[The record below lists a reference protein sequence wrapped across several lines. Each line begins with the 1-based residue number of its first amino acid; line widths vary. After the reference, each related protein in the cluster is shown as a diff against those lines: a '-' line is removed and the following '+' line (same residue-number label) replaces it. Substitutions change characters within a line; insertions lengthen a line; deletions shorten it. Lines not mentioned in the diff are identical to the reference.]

1 MKCSERSFGEASK
14 NGKPVL
20 KMVVLLDFVVK
31 LSRPL
36 SRVRLGPGACKR
48 LGSPGYVSHKISE
61 PEMGRTSALKVFG
74 VPQKR
79 RDGDGLGV
87 FVDVHDFHENNPNL
101 NKCWCSGN
109 GAFTVREGL
118 PLCTSWC
125 IFHEAKESR

>member
-1 MKCSERSFGEASK
+1 MKCSKRSFGEASK

-36 SRVRLGPGACKR
+36 SRVRRGPGACKR
-48 LGSPGYVSHKISE
+48 LGSPGYVSHKISK
-61 PEMGRTSALKVFG
+61 PEMGRNSAPEVFG
-74 VPQKR
+74 VTQKR

-87 FVDVHDFHENNPNL
+87 FVDVHDLHENNPNL
-101 NKCWCSGN
+101 NNFGCSGD
-109 GAFTVREGL
+109 GAFTVHEGR
-118 PLCTSWC
+118 PLCTSSC